1 MQWLGVYMKDKN
13 IKKTSINIP
22 IETYEELSRESRVLG
37 INLSALILVKLNQLK
52 QQQDATK
59 ILSDIVK
66 IYEEEKKIPP
76 LPTIK
81 K

>member
-1 MQWLGVYMKDKN
+1 MKDKS

>member
-1 MQWLGVYMKDKN
+1 MKDKN

-22 IETYEELSRESRVLG
+22 IETYEELARESRVLG

-76 LPTIK
+76 LPTMK

>member
-1 MQWLGVYMKDKN
+1 MKDKN